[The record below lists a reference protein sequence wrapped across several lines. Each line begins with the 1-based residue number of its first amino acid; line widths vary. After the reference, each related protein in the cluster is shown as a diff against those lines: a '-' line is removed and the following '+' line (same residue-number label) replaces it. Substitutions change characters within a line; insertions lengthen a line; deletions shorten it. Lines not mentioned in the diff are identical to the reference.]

1 MKLRTDEPLVIRE
14 LVSKMI
20 AQAVLLRVD
29 WRERFQYRSDDNLV
43 SYMEI
48 AWEIRRLS
56 DKFPADAF
64 QSVWFRYSRGG
75 QGGVV
80 IDSLFPPCRFC
91 KRSPYN
97 HFEYQCCFE
106 ATMYT
111 PMTVEEASRIAHE
124 EWGRDWHGV

>member
-1 MKLRTDEPLVIRE
+1 MRLLEDEPLVIRE

-20 AQAVLLRVD
+20 AHAESLRVD
-29 WRERFQYRSDDNLV
+29 WRQKFKYRSDDNPI

-56 DKFPADAF
+56 DKFPVEAF
-64 QSVWFRYSRGG
+64 RPVWFWYERGG
-75 QGGVV
+75 AV

-91 KRSPYN
+91 RRSPYN

-111 PMTVEEASRIAHE
+111 PMTVEEASAMAHDG
-124 EWGRDWHGV
+124 WTRDWHS

>member
-1 MKLRTDEPLVIRE
+1 MLRTDEPLVIRE

-29 WRERFQYRSDDNLV
+29 WRERFKHRSNNDPV
-43 SYMEI
+43 SYMDI

-64 QSVWFRYSRGG
+64 KSVWFLYSRGG
-75 QGGVV
+75 RGGVV

-91 KRSPYN
+91 RKSPYQ
-97 HFEYQCCFE
+97 HIEFQCRFE
-106 ATMYT
+106 ATMYA
-111 PMTVEEASRIAHE
+111 PMTVEEASRIPHE
-124 EWGRDWHGV
+124 EWGRNWHGG